1 MRTNSIFITALGLIG
16 LAACSSGTLVK
27 ESRTVQDGVWTY
39 ADSLQFRATI
49 EDTSRLYDISLL
61 VQHDKSYPFQNLYL
75 RIHTRFPKGK
85 VLSQP
90 LSLELADKTGRL
102 LGKCTGKTC
111 RMDIPIQQNAYFNEK
126 GEYVFTLEQYMRMD
140 SLPGVKSIGLHIRDI
155 GPKKP
160 L

>member
-1 MRTNSIFITALGLIG
+1 VRTHPLFITALLFIG
-16 LAACSSGTLVK
+16 FAACSPGTLIK

-39 ADSLQFRATI
+39 ADSLQFRASI
-49 EDTSRLYDISLL
+49 EDTTRLYDISLL
-61 VQHDKSYPFQNLYL
+61 VKHDKSYSFQNLYL
-75 RIHTRFPKGK
+75 RIHTRFPEGK

-90 LSLELADKTGRL
+90 LSLELVDKTGRL

-111 RMDIPIQQNAYFNEK
+111 RIDIPIQQNAYFDEK

-155 GPKKP
+155 GPKP